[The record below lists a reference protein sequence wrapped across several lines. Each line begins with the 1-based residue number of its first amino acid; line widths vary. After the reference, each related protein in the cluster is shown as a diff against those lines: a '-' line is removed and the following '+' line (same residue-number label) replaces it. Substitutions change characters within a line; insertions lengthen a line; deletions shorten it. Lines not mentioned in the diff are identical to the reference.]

1 MLSVINHILAIYYIG
16 SFFLSLALRGVE
28 VFAQKLLKYCHKARL
43 GRFICLV
50 THQTHSA
57 NM

>member
-1 MLSVINHILAIYYIG
+1 MLNVINHILAIYYIR
-16 SFFLSLALRGVE
+16 SFFLTLALRGVG
-28 VFAQKLLKYCHKARL
+28 VFAQKLLKYCHKASF

-50 THQTHSA
+50 THQTPSV